1 MDEQEEPKVTP
12 WNTTVVLKSEPDRT
26 ADSAPAAQE
35 EINRTMPMSSVKPG
49 TPRSK
54 PDRNLSARFSLEVFR
69 KKGPNVTGKQEIIDE
84 FFGKNLTKFVNL
96 PIDNSSK
103 PSLDSIPKLDNK
115 YETLEVFNEGGQ
127 GIISAARE
135 NALGRIVA
143 LKTLRA
149 EHHDPNSSMRD
160 FIAEAKVTA
169 QLDHP
174 SIIPIY
180 ALGRDNDDH
189 LQLAMKLVNGKTLRE
204 HLKNI
209 CLNYRR
215 RGISHFDESASLFK
229 RLELFLHVCDAL
241 VYAHHRRIMHCDLKP
256 ENIMIG
262 EYMDVYLM
270 DWGLAKPI
278 PDRKPDPEWI
288 RPETVAGTPRYLSPE
303 AIVGEKFDER
313 SDIFAMG
320 LILQEIT
327 TLEYAVSGED
337 STEVMNKIKDG
348 LLNPVIHQFGFRI
361 DRDLIAIIH
370 KATAYYPKDRYQS
383 IRELADDLR
392 SYMQDNEVS
401 ANPDSAL
408 MKAVRWMTH
417 HRTAMLVSVMLALA
431 VALGAVAFSVYRTLQ
446 HTRLMSERNEMI
458 NMAFG
463 KCFAAT
469 SLLDREILAQE
480 KNINLLA
487 LLVSRILSGKSG
499 QNEKNLFRL
508 YGPGGELPAPADTVY
523 SSWYKTNVSFS
534 EGMCKAVPGNDPK
547 CVSLKMLQLSP
558 LVPIMRET
566 ILDSSSKL
574 TFLFETET
582 DRFQQAINEGHPVK
596 SIYIG
601 LKEGIQ
607 FAFPW
612 RNIYKPGFDPRKRPW
627 YIRGKDAVRPVW
639 GKPYVGSD
647 YQMGL
652 CLPCSMRIQDE
663 HGLFYG
669 VAGLDLTFN
678 KVVEILQKSGNTGY
692 YVMDSALIDNR
703 GRIIASSEKKKR
715 TGRFSR
721 KEAEKNQ
728 EAVMEPFS
736 VPKIRHAILK
746 QKYGIISDFEPGRG
760 EVIYLFSQ
768 MKTLNWICVQKIDYY
783 ACLNF
788 FRSNKLMERAMA
800 RSAREPKRKH
810 QVPRIRR

>member
-1 MDEQEEPKVTP
+1 MDGRKEPKVSPGNSTE
-12 WNTTVVLKSEPDRT
+12 VLKPGG
-26 ADSAPAAQE
+26 QE
-35 EINRTMPMSSVKPG
+35 EINRTIAMKSGKTGTSRVKPE
-49 TPRSK
+49 
-54 PDRNLSARFSLEVFR
+54 RNLSARFSLEVFR
-69 KKGPNVTGKQEIIDE
+69 KKGPNLTGKQEIIDE
-84 FFGKNLTKFVNL
+84 YFGKNLTRFVNL
-96 PIDNSSK
+96 PIDNTSN
-103 PSLDSIPKLDNK
+103 PSLDSIPKLDNQ

-127 GIISAARE
+127 GVISAARE

-143 LKTLRA
+143 LKTLRT
-149 EHHDPNSSMRD
+149 ENPDPAFHIQD
-160 FIAEAKVTA
+160 FIAEARVTA

-180 ALGRDNDDH
+180 AIGRDKDES

-209 CLNYRR
+209 CLNYRM
-215 RGISHFDESASLFK
+215 RGISRFDERASLFK

-241 VYAHHRRIMHCDLKP
+241 VYAHHRGFMHCDLKP

-262 EYMDVYLM
+262 EYMEVYLM

-288 RPETVAGTPRYLSPE
+288 RPETVSGTPRYLSPE
-303 AIVGEKFDER
+303 AIVGERFDER

-337 STEVMNKIKDG
+337 SSEVMNKIKDG
-348 LLNPVIHQFGFRI
+348 LLNPVAHQFGFGI
-361 DRDLIAIIH
+361 DRDLTAIIH
-370 KATAYYPKDRYQS
+370 KATAYYREDRYQS

-392 SYMQDNEVS
+392 SYIQGNEVS
-401 ANPDSAL
+401 ANPDSPV
-408 MKAVRWMTH
+408 MKVVRWMTH
-417 HRTAMLVSVMLALA
+417 HRTTMLVSAMLALA
-431 VALGAVAFSVYRTLQ
+431 VGLGAVAFSVYRTLQ

-458 NMAFG
+458 NQAFG

-487 LLVSRILSGKSG
+487 LLVSRSLSGKGG
-499 QNEKNLFRL
+499 QNEKSLFRL
-508 YGPGGELPAPADTVY
+508 YGPDNRLPAPQDAVY
-523 SSWYKTNVSFS
+523 SSWYQTKVSFS
-534 EGMCKAVPGNDPK
+534 EGVCRAVPGIDPK
-547 CVSLKMLQLSP
+547 FINLKILQLSP
-558 LVPIMRET
+558 MVPIMRET

-574 TFLFETET
+574 SFLFQNET
-582 DRFQQAINEGHPVK
+582 DRFQQALQEGHPVK

-607 FAFPW
+607 FGFPW
-612 RNIYKPGFDPRKRPW
+612 REIYKPGFDPRKRPW

-639 GKPYVGSD
+639 GMPYVGSD
-647 YQMGL
+647 YRMGL

-663 HGLFYG
+663 RGSFYG
-669 VAGLDLTFN
+669 VAGLDLTFD
-678 KVVEILQKSGNTGY
+678 KVVEILQKSGNIGF
-692 YVMDSALIDNR
+692 YVLDSALITNR
-703 GRIIASSEKKKR
+703 GRIVASSEKKKR
-715 TGRFSR
+715 TGHFSR
-721 KEAEKNQ
+721 REAETNQ
-728 EAVMEPFS
+728 EAAMELFAT
-736 VPKIRHAILK
+736 PKIRHAILK
-746 QKYGIISDFEPGRG
+746 QKYGLVSDFEPGRG

-768 MKTLNWICVQKIDYY
+768 MKTLNWFCVQKIDFY
-783 ACLNF
+783 AYQSF
-788 FRSNKLMERAMA
+788 FRKNKLMERAM
-800 RSAREPKRKH
+800 SVSGSDPKRKY